1 MCLQRIAQSRRLV
14 LAWVEIFY
22 KSPPAMQM
30 CDFEQ
35 TYLGRRITIHMKKID
50 ANNQNTSN
58 HIMKYSFDNFVVGNG
73 NKLAYEICK
82 EVVRAPFQCK
92 YNPIFI
98 YGELGNGKTHLLRA
112 VANSISSQNSNVN
125 VLYKSS
131 EAFVIELIDAIR
143 KDYDAVAEFRNRYS
157 KADILLIDD
166 IQFIEGKE
174 NTQQEFGNI
183 FQTLCDDNKQIILSS
198 ARPPKAM
205 KNLTDGLVSRLAG
218 GVIVHIDKPDYET
231 RMNVLKQLA
240 KREQSKEIPEEL
252 LSYIAENITNDIRL
266 LEGAFWAI
274 CVHSK
279 ILNQPIDK
287 EMINTFLQDRFTNKE
302 D

>member
-1 MCLQRIAQSRRLV
+1 M
-14 LAWVEIFY
+14 
-22 KSPPAMQM
+22 
-30 CDFEQ
+30 
-35 TYLGRRITIHMKKID
+35 IHMKETTT
-50 ANNQNTSN
+50 NNNLVRYT
-58 HIMKYSFDNFVVGNG
+58 FDNFVVGNG

-82 EVVRAPFQCK
+82 QVVRAPFQCK
-92 YNPIFI
+92 CNPIFI

-131 EAFVIELIDAIR
+131 EAFVNELIDVIR
-143 KDYDAVAEFRNRYS
+143 KDADAVAEFRNRYS

-174 NTQQEFGNI
+174 STQQEFRNI

-198 ARPPKAM
+198 ARPPKAL

-240 KREQSKEIPEEL
+240 KREKSNDIPDEL
-252 LSYIAENITNDIRL
+252 LSYIAENITNDVRL
-266 LEGAFWAI
+266 LEGAFLAVS
-274 CVHSK
+274 VHSK

-287 EMINTFLQDRFTNKE
+287 EMINTVLQDHFINKE